1 MQGVRQERDV
11 FRAAFARRSLQTDC
25 YAICNTVCA
34 GISRKV
40 VSRVGLEP
48 YNPPLKRHQ
57 ILLSQLR
64 SRFWFPLF
72 STIWGICFSLK
83 ANRNFAGSKFRALW
97 RALFE
102 MSPLCIARGR
112 TIASSREPTTAIS
125 SPLFCSRPATAP
137 GFSPPSRRHRL
148 TSGRRTSK
156 NKSGNRRLWRAR
168 PSPAEGL

>member
-11 FRAAFARRSLQTDC
+11 FRAAFARQSLQTDC

-48 YNPPLKRHQ
+48 TTRWLRGTTFF
-57 ILLSQLR
+57 SQLR

-72 STIWGICFSLK
+72 SRIWGICFSLK
-83 ANRNFAGSKFRALW
+83 ANRNFAGSKFRALR

-112 TIASSREPTTAIS
+112 TIVSPREPTTAIS

-148 TSGRRTSK
+148 TSARRTSK